1 MPATLSPLCQPGPV
15 LHAYTGNATTHPVYS
30 NATPWRVAVTIS
42 FGEPGSFGAG
52 GGIDTDGDDLWTIL
66 YVNGHQMAV
75 TFGHGASTAT
85 VIVEPGHAV
94 TAAADGGHMMYA
106 VLGAVALM
114 DDAEYNAQQLP
125 ATPKA
130 PLGKRPLARSKPGA
144 LRAKTR
150 RRSA

>member
-15 LHAYTGNATTHPVYS
+15 LHAYTGKATTHPVYS

-42 FGEPGSFGAG
+42 FGEPGSFGSG
-52 GGIDTDGDDLWTIL
+52 GGIDTEGDDLWTIL

-85 VIVEPGHAV
+85 VIVDPGHAV

-106 VLGAVALM
+106 VLGAVALT
-114 DDAEYNAQQLP
+114 DEAEQNAQQMP
-125 ATPKA
+125 AAAKGEPVR
-130 PLGKRPLARSKPGA
+130 KRTLARKSGS
-144 LRAKTR
+144 LRAKPR

>member
-1 MPATLSPLCQPGPV
+1 MPLTLAPLCQPGPV
-15 LHAYTGNATTHPVYS
+15 LHAYTGNASTHPIYE

-42 FGEPGSFGAG
+42 FGEPGCFGAS
-52 GGIDTDGDDLWTIL
+52 GGIDAQGEDLWTIL
-66 YVNGHQMAV
+66 YVGGKQVAV

-94 TAAADGGHMMYA
+94 TASADGGHLIYS

-114 DDAEYNAQQLP
+114 DEGDSSTQDIP
-125 ATPKA
+125 VPK
-130 PLGKRPLARSKPGA
+130 PQIGKRPVASKTPT
-144 LRAKTR
+144 LRRKPR